1 MAVPDDS
8 PRRHFEGHTR
18 FLGTITPSGNTVV
31 ERITLGIL
39 RHFPQVS
46 AHFSRTSVFG
56 STDPFPDSYD
66 FADMLRAAELLS
78 HASLEVIAW
87 NGSKGGSID
96 FALDHELCKRIVDAT
111 GAKTCTSTLAIDEAF
126 RARGVKTFA
135 LVSPYKGAYQDRII
149 GTFTRAGYRCVAEA
163 HAGLADNLSFA
174 RMPLDRIA
182 DMIRSVAAPAAGS
195 RPDAI
200 VTYCTNFPA
209 APLAAGIEAEFGIP
223 MFDSVAMAV
232 WKSLRLMDID
242 TSPARAWG
250 RVFAE
255 S

>member
-1 MAVPDDS
+1 MDGPTIDS

-66 FADMLRAAELLS
+66 FEDMLRAAELLS
-78 HASLEVIAW
+78 HASLDVIAW

-96 FALDHELCKRIVDAT
+96 FALDHELCRRIVDTT

-149 GTFTRAGYRCVAEA
+149 ATFKRVGYDCIAEA
-163 HAGLADNLSFA
+163 HADLADNLSFA
-174 RMPLDRIA
+174 RLPLDRIA
-182 DMIRSVAAPAAGS
+182 DMIRSVAPS
-195 RPDAI
+195 RPQAI

-232 WKSLRLMDID
+232 WKSLRLLGID
-242 TSPARAWG
+242 TAPARAWG